1 MKKQLSAILQYFIFF
16 GGGVALIWWQF
27 HSMTPIQLH
36 QFRFALSTANYWIL
50 IPVTLVAAAGYV
62 SRSLR
67 WQLLIEHLGYKTS
80 LSNVFGSLMI
90 GYLINSFV
98 PRLGEIIKCTLL
110 GKYEKIPPQKLIGT
124 IVAERIFDVLCY
136 ITFIIITVFIQ
147 YKLVG
152 GFVERSLNEMFSS
165 NTGLPV
171 WAKATLYSLLIIG
184 IVVACR
190 LIFKHY
196 AHSSIVMKVKNF
208 FKGLSEGIATIKD
221 LQNKKAFLL
230 HTLLIW
236 TLYVVE
242 IYIAFFSIKETS
254 HLGIGAA
261 CSVLTLATLAMIV
274 TPGGIGTF
282 PTAIFLILQ
291 LYKIEGSIGEAFG
304 WLMWGATTFIIL
316 SLGTISLAVLFH
328 KNKIKEQPVE
338 IVNNTDTI

>member
-1 MKKQLSAILQYFIFF
+1 MKKRFALIFQYIIFL
-16 GGGVALIWWQF
+16 GGGIALVWWQF
-27 HSMTPIQLH
+27 HSMTPIELQ
-36 QFRFALSTANYWIL
+36 QFRFALSTAHYWIL
-50 IPVTLVAAAGYV
+50 IPVTVVAFAGYV

-80 LSNVFGSLMI
+80 LSNVFGSLMV

-124 IVAERIFDVLCY
+124 IVAERVFDVICY
-136 ITFIIITVFIQ
+136 LIFIVITVFIQ

-152 GFVERSLNEMFSS
+152 GFVEKKLSEMFG
-165 NTGLPV
+165 NHTGVPV
-171 WAKATLYSLLIIG
+171 WTKAILYILLLIV
-184 IVVACR
+184 IVFVCR
-190 LIFKHY
+190 LIFKSY
-196 AHSSIVMKVKNF
+196 AHSKVVVKLKNF
-208 FKGLSEGIATIKD
+208 LNGLSEGIATIKD
-221 LQNKKAFLL
+221 LKRKRAFLL
-230 HTLLIW
+230 HTLFIW
-236 TLYVVE
+236 SMYVIE
-242 IYIAFFSIKETS
+242 IYIAFFSINEVA

-316 SLGTISLAVLFH
+316 ALGTISLAVLFH
-328 KNKIKEQPVE
+328 KNKLKNQLAAVE
-338 IVNNTDTI
+338 PS

>member
-1 MKKQLSAILQYFIFF
+1 MKKQLSSILQYIFFF
-16 GGGVALIWWQF
+16 GGGIALVWWQF
-27 HSMTPIQLH
+27 HSMTPAQLQ
-36 QFRFALSTANYWIL
+36 QFLFALSTAHYWIL
-50 IPVTLVAAAGYV
+50 IPVTIVAIAGYI

-98 PRLGEIIKCTLL
+98 PRLGEIVKCTLL
-110 GKYEKIPPQKLIGT
+110 GKYEKIAPQKLIGT
-124 IVAERIFDVLCY
+124 ILAERIFDVLCY
-136 ITFIIITVFIQ
+136 IVFIIITVFIQ

-152 GFVERSLNEMFSS
+152 GFVEKSLHEIFS
-165 NTGLPV
+165 NQTGLPV
-171 WAKATLYSLLIIG
+171 WAKATSYG
-184 IVVACR
+184 VCIVAIVFICR

-196 AHSSIVMKVKNF
+196 AHSGVVVKLKTF
-208 FKGLSEGIATIKD
+208 FNGLSEGIATIKN
-221 LQNKKAFLL
+221 LEKKKAFLL
-230 HTLLIW
+230 HTVFIW
-236 TLYVVE
+236 SMYVLE
-242 IYIAFFSIKETS
+242 IYIAFFSIKEVS

-304 WLMWGATTFIIL
+304 WLMWGATTFIIVA
-316 SLGTISLAVLFH
+316 LGTISLALLFN
-328 KNKIKEQPVE
+328 KNKLQILDPEVKTQ
-338 IVNNTDTI
+338 N

>member
-1 MKKQLSAILQYFIFF
+1 MKKQLSSILQYIFFF
-16 GGGVALIWWQF
+16 GGGIALVWWQF
-27 HSMTPIQLH
+27 HSMTPAQLK
-36 QFRFALSTANYWIL
+36 QFLFALSTAHYWIL
-50 IPVTLVAAAGYV
+50 IPVTIVAVAGYI

-98 PRLGEIIKCTLL
+98 PRLGEIVKCTLL
-110 GKYEKIPPQKLIGT
+110 GKYEKIAPQKLIGT

-136 ITFIIITVFIQ
+136 VTFIIITVFIQ

-152 GFVERSLNEMFSS
+152 GFVERSLHEIFS
-165 NTGLPV
+165 NQTGLPV
-171 WAKATLYSLLIIG
+171 WVKAGLYILCIIV
-184 IVVACR
+184 IVFIFR

-196 AHSSIVMKVKNF
+196 AHGAIVIKVKNF
-208 FKGLSEGIATIKD
+208 FNGLSEGIATIKN
-221 LQNKKAFLL
+221 LEKKRAFLL
-230 HTLLIW
+230 HTLFIW
-236 TLYVVE
+236 TMYVVE
-242 IYIAFFSIKETS
+242 IYIAFFSIKEVS

-316 SLGTISLAVLFH
+316 ALGTISLAVLFN
-328 KNKIKEQPVE
+328 KNKLLSQNSEVKTQ
-338 IVNNTDTI
+338 N